1 MTGVDFEDLPVGRL
15 FHHNGNDYLK
25 QSTRTAKLLAYDR
38 VFYFRKNDYIHPIA
52 Y

>member
-1 MTGVDFEDLPVGRL
+1 MKGIYFLDLPVGRL
-15 FHHNGNDYLK
+15 FHYNGNDFLK

-38 VFYFRKNDYIHPIA
+38 VFYFKKTDYIHPIA